1 MHNIVKIKAFIER
14 KLSFLKDTFLPP
26 IIPLHSP
33 EHLPCALSEERI
45 RVIVDIEKTVME
57 FLPFDLKLV
66 LVAKILSSEPSSLMV
81 LIEVTEVVAFSTLD
95 FEGY

>member
-1 MHNIVKIKAFIER
+1 M
-14 KLSFLKDTFLPP
+14 
-26 IIPLHSP
+26 
-33 EHLPCALSEERI
+33 
-45 RVIVDIEKTVME
+45 VIVDFKKSIVE